1 MSFACWI
8 TLITMVVMTG
18 ISGMILYDHYR
29 KKNAPVVIITEFNE
43 QGQIINT
50 LITKNYKVNSN
61 YIEVIPL
68 NSKETYI
75 LKGSAEI
82 IPAEN

>member
-1 MSFACWI
+1 MSFAGWI

-18 ISGMILYDHYR
+18 ISGMIFYDHYR

-50 LITKNYKVNSN
+50 LMTKNYKVNSN

-75 LKGSAEI
+75 LRGSAVI

>member
-1 MSFACWI
+1 MSFAGWI

-18 ISGMILYDHYR
+18 ISGMIFYDHYR

-50 LITKNYKVNSN
+50 LMTKNYKVNGN

-75 LKGSAEI
+75 LRGSAVI

>member
-1 MSFACWI
+1 MNFACWI

-18 ISGMILYDHYR
+18 ISGMIFYNHYR

-50 LITKNYKVNSN
+50 LMTKNYKVNGN

-75 LKGSAEI
+75 LRGSAVI

>member
-1 MSFACWI
+1 M
-8 TLITMVVMTG
+8 MTG
-18 ISGMILYDHYR
+18 ISGMIFYDHYR

-50 LITKNYKVNSN
+50 LMTKNYKVNSN

-75 LKGSAEI
+75 LRGSAVI

>member
-1 MSFACWI
+1 MNFACWI
-8 TLITMVVMTG
+8 TLITMVVMIG
-18 ISGMILYDHYR
+18 ISGMIFYDHYR

-50 LITKNYKVNSN
+50 LMTKNYKVNSN

-75 LKGSAEI
+75 LRGSAVI

>member
-1 MSFACWI
+1 MNFACWI

-18 ISGMILYDHYR
+18 ISGMIFYDHYR
-29 KKNAPVVIITEFNE
+29 KKNAPIVIITEFNE

-50 LITKNYKVNSN
+50 LMTKNYKVNGN

-75 LKGSAEI
+75 LRGSAVI

>member
-1 MSFACWI
+1 MDYVNYN
-8 TLITMVVMTG
+8 VVMTG
-18 ISGMILYDHYR
+18 ISGMIFYDHYR

-50 LITKNYKVNSN
+50 LMTKNYKVNSN

-75 LKGSAEI
+75 LRGSAVI

>member
-1 MSFACWI
+1 MSFARWI

-18 ISGMILYDHYR
+18 ISGMIFYDHYQ

-82 IPAEN
+82 IPVEN

>member
-1 MSFACWI
+1 MSFASWI
-8 TLITMVVMTG
+8 TLITTIVMSG
-18 ISGMILYDHYR
+18 ITGMIVYDHWQ
-29 KKNAPVVIITEFNE
+29 KKNAPIVIITEFNE
-43 QGQIINT
+43 QGQITNT
-50 LITKNYKVNSN
+50 LITKNYKVNGN

-82 IPAEN
+82 IPFKN

>member
-1 MSFACWI
+1 MNFACWI

-18 ISGMILYDHYR
+18 ISGMIFYDHYR
-29 KKNAPVVIITEFNE
+29 KKNAPIVIITEFNE

-50 LITKNYKVNSN
+50 LMTKNYKVNSN

-75 LKGSAEI
+75 LRGSAVI

>member
-18 ISGMILYDHYR
+18 ISGMIFYDHYR
-29 KKNAPVVIITEFNE
+29 KKNAPIVIITEFNE

-50 LITKNYKVNSN
+50 LMTKNYKVNSN

-75 LKGSAEI
+75 LRGSAVI

>member
-8 TLITMVVMTG
+8 TLITMVVVAG
-18 ISGMILYDHYR
+18 ISGMIFYGHYQ
-29 KKNAPVVIITEFNE
+29 KKNAPVVIIAEFNG

-82 IPAEN
+82 IPVEN

>member
-1 MSFACWI
+1 MNFAYWI

-18 ISGMILYDHYR
+18 ISGMIFYDHYR

-50 LITKNYKVNSN
+50 LMTKNYKVNSN

-82 IPAEN
+82 IPVKN

>member
-1 MSFACWI
+1 MNFACWI
-8 TLITMVVMTG
+8 TLITMVVITG
-18 ISGMILYDHYR
+18 ISGMIFYDHYR

-50 LITKNYKVNSN
+50 LMTKNYKVNSN

-75 LKGSAEI
+75 LRGSAVI

>member
-1 MSFACWI
+1 MNFACWI

-18 ISGMILYDHYR
+18 ISGMIFYNHYR

-50 LITKNYKVNSN
+50 LMTKNYKVNSN

-75 LKGSAEI
+75 LRGSAVI
-82 IPAEN
+82 IPVEN

>member
-18 ISGMILYDHYR
+18 ISGMIFYDHYR

-50 LITKNYKVNSN
+50 LMTKNYKVNSN

-82 IPAEN
+82 IPVKN

>member
-1 MSFACWI
+1 MSFADWI
-8 TLITMVVMTG
+8 TLITTVVMTG
-18 ISGMILYDHYR
+18 ISGMILYNHHR

-43 QGQIINT
+43 QGQIVNT
-50 LITKNYKVNSN
+50 LVTKNYKVNSN

-75 LKGSAEI
+75 LRGSAVI

>member
-1 MSFACWI
+1 MNFAYWI

-18 ISGMILYDHYR
+18 ISGMILYDRHQ

-50 LITKNYKVNSN
+50 LMTKNYKVNSN

-75 LKGSAEI
+75 LRGSTVI

>member
-18 ISGMILYDHYR
+18 ISGMIFYDHYR

-43 QGQIINT
+43 QGQIVNT
-50 LITKNYKVNSN
+50 LVTKNYKVNSN

>member
-1 MSFACWI
+1 M
-8 TLITMVVMTG
+8 MTG
-18 ISGMILYDHYR
+18 ISGMIFYDHYQ

-82 IPAEN
+82 IPVEN

>member
-1 MSFACWI
+1 MNFACWI
-8 TLITMVVMTG
+8 TLIIMVVMTG
-18 ISGMILYDHYR
+18 ISGMIFYDHYR

-50 LITKNYKVNSN
+50 LMTKNYKVNSN

-75 LKGSAEI
+75 LRGSAVI

>member
-18 ISGMILYDHYR
+18 ISGMIFYDHYR
-29 KKNAPVVIITEFNE
+29 KKNASVVIITEFNE

-50 LITKNYKVNSN
+50 LMTKNYKVNSN

-75 LKGSAEI
+75 LRGSAVI

>member
-18 ISGMILYDHYR
+18 ISGMIFYDHYR

-50 LITKNYKVNSN
+50 LMTKNYKVNSN

-75 LKGSAEI
+75 LRGSAVI
-82 IPAEN
+82 IPAKN

>member
-1 MSFACWI
+1 MNFACWI

-18 ISGMILYDHYR
+18 ISGMIFYDHYR

-50 LITKNYKVNSN
+50 LMTKNYKVNGN

-82 IPAEN
+82 IPVKN

>member
-18 ISGMILYDHYR
+18 ISGMIFYDHYR

-75 LKGSAEI
+75 FKGSAEI

>member
-18 ISGMILYDHYR
+18 ISGMIFYDHYR

-50 LITKNYKVNSN
+50 LMTKNYKVNSN

-75 LKGSAEI
+75 LRGSAVI

>member
-18 ISGMILYDHYR
+18 ISGMIFYDHYR

-50 LITKNYKVNSN
+50 LMTKNYKVNSN

-82 IPAEN
+82 IPVEN

>member
-1 MSFACWI
+1 MNFACWI

-18 ISGMILYDHYR
+18 ISGMIFYDHYR

-50 LITKNYKVNSN
+50 LMTKNYKVNSN

-75 LKGSAEI
+75 LRGSAEI
-82 IPAEN
+82 IPAKN

>member
-1 MSFACWI
+1 MNFACWI

-18 ISGMILYDHYR
+18 ISGMILYDRHQ

-50 LITKNYKVNSN
+50 LVTKNYKVNGN
-61 YIEVIPL
+61 YIEVTPL

-82 IPAEN
+82 IPVKN

>member
-1 MSFACWI
+1 MNFACWI

-18 ISGMILYDHYR
+18 ISGMIFYNHYR

-50 LITKNYKVNSN
+50 LMTKNYKVNSN

-75 LKGSAEI
+75 LRGSAVI
-82 IPAEN
+82 IPTEN

>member
-18 ISGMILYDHYR
+18 ISGMIFYDHYR
-29 KKNAPVVIITEFNE
+29 KKNAPVVIITKFNE

-50 LITKNYKVNSN
+50 LMTKNYKVNSN

-75 LKGSAEI
+75 LKGSAVI

>member
-18 ISGMILYDHYR
+18 ISGMIFYDHYR

-50 LITKNYKVNSN
+50 LMTKNYKVNSN
-61 YIEVIPL
+61 YIEVTPL

-75 LKGSAEI
+75 IKGSAEI
-82 IPAEN
+82 IPVKN

>member
-1 MSFACWI
+1 MTAKV
-8 TLITMVVMTG
+8 LI
-18 ISGMILYDHYR
+18 IWPCSL
-29 KKNAPVVIITEFNE
+29 NSVVIITEFNE

-50 LITKNYKVNSN
+50 LVTKNYKVNGN
-61 YIEVIPL
+61 YIEVTPL

-82 IPAEN
+82 IPVKN

>member
-1 MSFACWI
+1 MNFACWI

-18 ISGMILYDHYR
+18 ISGMIFYDHYR

-50 LITKNYKVNSN
+50 LMTKNYKVNSN

-75 LKGSAEI
+75 LRGLAVI

>member
-75 LKGSAEI
+75 LKGFG
-82 IPAEN
+82 

>member
-1 MSFACWI
+1 MSFAGWI

-18 ISGMILYDHYR
+18 ISGMILYDRHQ

-50 LITKNYKVNSN
+50 LMTKNYKVNSN

-75 LKGSAEI
+75 LRGSAVI

>member
-1 MSFACWI
+1 MNFACWI

-18 ISGMILYDHYR
+18 ISGMIFYDHYR

-50 LITKNYKVNSN
+50 LMTKNYKVNGN

-75 LKGSAEI
+75 LRGSAVI

>member
-1 MSFACWI
+1 MSFAGWI
-8 TLITMVVMTG
+8 TLITTVVMTG
-18 ISGMILYDHYR
+18 ISGMIFYDHYR

-82 IPAEN
+82 IPVKN